1 MKYKITNLTGMRLRY
16 ANIKFEPNETKILE
30 LDSTYEHEYFLVEEI
45 EKKSKNNQKS
55 LKSEKRIKYTK
66 EVKQD
71 GISRRMD

>member
-1 MKYKITNLTGMRLRY
+1 MKAKITNKTGMRLRY

-30 LDSTYEHEYFLVEEI
+30 LESTYEHEYFLVEKI

-55 LKSEKRIKYTK
+55 LKSEKRIKSTM